1 VLTGELLKLKED
13 EKAIRLG
20 IMRESDR
27 MEQKQQ
33 ELSAHAHNGPP
44 ESLQSQQIP
53 LPQVPFHPA
62 SGSGSLNLRGLAAN
76 TSSESSVTEVITKTE
91 RQ

>member
-1 VLTGELLKLKED
+1 MLTGELLKLKED

-27 MEQKQQ
+27 AELQQ
-33 ELSAHAHNGPP
+33 RELDAHPHSIPP
-44 ESLQSQQIP
+44 EPTHSQQVP
-53 LPQVPFHPA
+53 LPQVPFHPD
-62 SGSGSLNLRGLAAN
+62 SGSLNLRGLAAP
-76 TSSESSVTEVITKTE
+76 SESSVTEVITKTE

>member
-1 VLTGELLKLKED
+1 MLTGELLKLKED

-27 MEQKQQ
+27 VEQEQQ
-33 ELSAHAHNGPP
+33 ELDAHAHNSPP
-44 ESLQSQQIP
+44 EAAQSQQIP

-62 SGSGSLNLRGLAAN
+62 SGSLNLRGLAASS
-76 TSSESSVTEVITKTE
+76 SSEPSVTEVITKTE

>member
-1 VLTGELLKLKED
+1 MLTGELLKLKED

-27 MEQKQQ
+27 VEQQ
-33 ELSAHAHNGPP
+33 ELSAHAHNEKSPP
-44 ESLQSQQIP
+44 EAVQSQQIP
-53 LPQVPFHPA
+53 LPQVPFHPV
-62 SGSGSLNLRGLAAN
+62 SGSLNLRGLAASS
-76 TSSESSVTEVITKTE
+76 SSEPSVTEIITKTE